1 MKLMSQLTER
11 IGPSMS
17 RSTVENVRKAGFE
30 IVEVDHVYLDVVKI
44 IKARAPAAQ
53 PVSNPG

>member
-1 MKLMSQLTER
+1 
-11 IGPSMS
+11 MS

-44 IKARAPAAQ
+44 IKARAPAVQ